1 MPQHPEQECRR
12 YGGNACPA
20 PRHGETANIPAA
32 EPSVVHRLSEMAAA
46 MRQMAGVEFTE
57 TSNGGDAT
65 GEIGV
70 LPAILEELR
79 QAQGVL
85 YEQACQTP
93 QRGLEKV
100 LGSLTRLRSE
110 TAGHAQFFSN
120 SAGELC
126 TAGSFD
132 RVLVSRIQGSM
143 WIPHTLH
150 LVSEVVSAALRNY
163 LSDLEIPLSAS
174 SLEADVVRRRIPM
187 LVSDAGS
194 ETRTYRP
201 LIRLARSTSYVVA
214 PVVVDGTVVALLHA
228 DTNISRRVLTSA
240 DRDIVRLFADG
251 LGPIYERMVLTERLR
266 EQRDRLGM
274 VFAATEAMIDDVHG
288 GPLTLDVPTGMLPSA
303 TVAPARRD
311 RGPAGGSSEVP
322 AGGQPERQLTAREV
336 DVVELLSKG
345 VSNAEIAAQLT
356 VSEST
361 VKSHVKHIF
370 RKLGATNRASAI
382 ARYGKMKRS
391 MGRTL

>member
-1 MPQHPEQECRR
+1 M
-12 YGGNACPA
+12 N
-20 PRHGETANIPAA
+20 TSAA
-32 EPSVVHRLSEMAAA
+32 QPSVAHRLSEMAAA
-46 MRQMAGVEFTE
+46 MREMAGVEVTE
-57 TSNGGDAT
+57 TRNAGDTIDET
-65 GEIGV
+65 GA
-70 LPAILEELR
+70 LSAILDELHH
-79 QAQGVL
+79 AQGVL
-85 YEQACQTP
+85 YEQACLTP
-93 QRGLEKV
+93 QRGLERV
-100 LGSLTRLRSE
+100 LGSLARLRSAA
-110 TAGHAQFFSN
+110 TGPGQFFSS
-120 SAGELC
+120 SAEELC
-126 TAGSFD
+126 TAGGFD

-150 LVSEVVSAALRNY
+150 LVSEAISAALRNY

-174 SLEADVVRRRIPM
+174 PLEADVVRRRIPM
-187 LVSDAGS
+187 LVSDAGA

-201 LIRLARSTSYVVA
+201 LIRLSRTTSYVVA

-228 DTNISRRVLTSA
+228 DTNISGRVLTSA

-274 VFAATEAMIDDVHG
+274 VFSATEAMIDDVHG
-288 GPLTLDVPTGMLPSA
+288 GPLTLDAPIGMLP
-303 TVAPARRD
+303 PAAVDPSRRD
-311 RGPAGGSSEVP
+311 RGAAGGSSEVRVT
-322 AGGQPERQLTAREV
+322 GRPERHLTAREV

-345 VSNAEIAAQLT
+345 ASNAEIAAQLT

>member
-1 MPQHPEQECRR
+1 M
-12 YGGNACPA
+12 N
-20 PRHGETANIPAA
+20 TSAA
-32 EPSVVHRLSEMAAA
+32 QPSVAHRLSEMAAA
-46 MRQMAGVEFTE
+46 MREMAGVEFTE
-57 TSNGGDAT
+57 TRNEDGTIDEAGALS
-65 GEIGV
+65 
-70 LPAILEELR
+70 AILEELHH
-79 QAQGVL
+79 AQGVL
-85 YEQACQTP
+85 YEQACLTP
-93 QRGLEKV
+93 QRGLERV
-100 LGSLTRLRSE
+100 LGSLARLRSSA
-110 TAGHAQFFSN
+110 AGPGQFFGS
-120 SAGELC
+120 SAEELC
-126 TAGSFD
+126 TAGGFD

-150 LVSEVVSAALRNY
+150 LVSEAISAALRNY

-174 SLEADVVRRRIPM
+174 PLEADVVRRRIPM

-201 LIRLARSTSYVVA
+201 LIRLSRTTSYVVA

-228 DTNISRRVLTSA
+228 DTNISGRVLTSA

-274 VFAATEAMIDDVHG
+274 VFSATEAMIDDVHG
-288 GPLTLDVPTGMLPSA
+288 GPLTLDAPVGMLP
-303 TVAPARRD
+303 PAAVDPSRRD
-311 RGPAGGSSEVP
+311 RISSEVP
-322 AGGQPERQLTAREV
+322 VAGRPERHLTAREV

-345 VSNAEIAAQLT
+345 ASNAEIAAQLT

>member
-1 MPQHPEQECRR
+1 M
-12 YGGNACPA
+12 N
-20 PRHGETANIPAA
+20 TPAA
-32 EPSVVHRLSEMAAA
+32 QPSVVHQLSEMAAA
-46 MRQMAGVEFTE
+46 MREMAGVESTE
-57 TSNGGDAT
+57 TRNVGDTIDEAGALSSIL
-65 GEIGV
+65 GEIH
-70 LPAILEELR
+70 
-79 QAQGVL
+79 QAQDIL
-85 YEQACQTP
+85 YEQACLTP
-93 QRGLEKV
+93 QHGLERV
-100 LGSLTRLRSE
+100 LGSLARLRS
-110 TAGHAQFFSN
+110 AAARPGQFFSS
-120 SAGELC
+120 SAEELG
-126 TAGSFD
+126 TAGKFD

-150 LVSEVVSAALRNY
+150 LVSEAISAALRNY

-174 SLEADVVRRRIPM
+174 PLEADVVRRRIPM
-187 LVSDAGS
+187 LVSDAGT

-201 LIRLARSTSYVVA
+201 LIRLSRTTSYVVA

-228 DTNISRRVLTSA
+228 DTNISGRVLTPA

-251 LGPIYERMVLTERLR
+251 LGPVYERMVLTERLR

-274 VFAATEAMIDDVHG
+274 VFSATEAMIDDVHG
-288 GPLTLDVPTGMLPSA
+288 GPLTLDAPIGMLPP
-303 TVAPARRD
+303 VAVDPSRE
-311 RGPAGGSSEVP
+311 RGSTGGSSEVP
-322 AGGQPERQLTAREV
+322 VAGRPERQLTPREV

-345 VSNAEIAAQLT
+345 ASNAEIAAQLT